1 MNNKT
6 PNRLIHQKS
15 PYLLQHAYNPVDWYP
30 WSEEAFAKAKEEDKP
45 VFLSIGYSTCHWCHV
60 MEKESFEDP
69 EVASR
74 MNEAFVNIKVDRE
87 ERPDIDGIYMAVCQA
102 MTGAGGWP
110 LTIVMTHEKKPFF
123 SGTYFPKESK
133 YNRIGMMDLI
143 PRIQDVWKNSRA
155 DVLNSAEDLTN
166 AFKKDDTAPKPV
178 FFDADILHSAFNAFR
193 AKFDK
198 EYAGFGNAPKFPTP
212 HNLIFL
218 CRYANQFDEPE
229 AAEMAEKTARAMLMS
244 GIYDHLGGG
253 LHRYSTDKKW
263 LLPHFEKMLYDQAML
278 VLALNELYQLTG
290 NKEFADALRDI
301 LNYVSRDLTSAEG
314 AFLSA
319 EDADSEGEEGKF
331 YLWTRD
337 EILHLLKE
345 DGALFCDIFQIK
357 EEGNF
362 YDPFKGGLTGENI
375 IHRTEDI
382 SALAEKNNLTTEEL
396 TLKVKEWFALLLSHR
411 SGRIRPHLDDKVL
424 TDWNGLMI
432 AAFARAG
439 FVLNDQELI
448 AKAETAAGF
457 IMNKMLKDDFTLT
470 HRFREG
476 EVSFNGTLD
485 DYAFM
490 IYALIELHQASGKTV
505 YLKTALALCDTAVT
519 HFFDERYG
527 AFYFTADFAEK
538 LIFRQKEI
546 YDGAIPSGNS
556 VMLMN
561 LLRLFALTGNGKYE
575 KTAQSVIDFFAHTVQ
590 RYPAGYT
597 MFLSAS
603 FAHLFGMT
611 ETVIADSGKDSLRD
625 DTLQLIRDSYLPTAV
640 HIIKTT
646 GEDISEIASFTADM
660 QLNDGGSL
668 VYICKD
674 FSCKLP
680 TNSTAEVRMLLE

>member
-1 MNNKT
+1 LNTKT

-133 YNRIGMMDLI
+133 YNRIGMIDLI
-143 PRIQDVWKNSRA
+143 SRIQDVWKNSRT
-155 DVLNSAEDLTN
+155 DVLNSAEDLTK
-166 AFKKDDTAPKPV
+166 AFRKEDAAPKPV

-198 EYAGFGNAPKFPTP
+198 EFAGFGNAPKFPTP

-218 CRYANQFDEPE
+218 SRYANHFDEPE
-229 AAEMAEKTARAMLMS
+229 AAEMAEKTAHAMLMG

-278 VLALNELYQLTG
+278 VLALTELYQLTG
-290 NKEFADALRDI
+290 NKEFADAIRDI
-301 LNYVSRDLTSAEG
+301 LNYVSRDLSSSEG

-337 EILHLLKE
+337 EIFHLLKE

-362 YDPFKGGLTGENI
+362 FDPFKGGVTGENI
-375 IHRTEDI
+375 LHRTEDI
-382 SALAEKNNLTTEEL
+382 STIALRNSFPAEEL
-396 TLKVKEWFALLLSHR
+396 SAKIQKWFSILLGNR
-411 SGRIRPHLDDKVL
+411 SKRIRPHLDDKIL

-448 AKAETAAGF
+448 TKAETAAGF
-457 IMNKMLKDDFTLT
+457 IMNKMLKDDFTLM
-470 HRFREG
+470 HRYRDG
-476 EVSFNGTLD
+476 EVSFDGTLD

-490 IYALIELHQASGKTV
+490 IYGLIELHQAGGKAEH
-505 YLKTALALCDTAVT
+505 LKTALSLCDSAVT
-519 HFFDERYG
+519 HFFDTTHG
-527 AFYFTADFAEK
+527 AFYFTSDFAEK
-538 LIFRQKEI
+538 LIIRQKEI

-561 LLRLFALTGNGKYE
+561 LLRLFALIGDSNYE

-590 RYPAGYT
+590 QYPAGYT

-603 FAHLFGMT
+603 FGHLFGMT
-611 ETVIADSGKDSLRD
+611 ETVIANSGKDTLKA
-625 DTLQLIRDSYLPTAV
+625 DTLQLLRDSYLPTEV
-640 HIIKTT
+640 HLIKTPD
-646 GEDISEIASFTADM
+646 EDLSDTAPFTAEMRPDE
-660 QLNDGGSL
+660 NGSL

-680 TNSTAEVRMLLE
+680 TNSTAEIRMLLE

>member
-1 MNNKT
+1 MTTKT
-6 PNRLIHQKS
+6 PNRLIHQQS

-69 EVASR
+69 EVAGK
-74 MNEAFVNIKVDRE
+74 MNEAFINIKVDRE

-123 SGTYFPKESK
+123 AGTYFPKESK
-133 YNRIGMMDLI
+133 YKRIGMMDLI
-143 PRIQDVWKNSRA
+143 TRIQDVWQNNRT
-155 DVLNSAEDLTN
+155 DVLNSAEELTN
-166 AFKKDDTAPKPV
+166 AFKKEDTAPRPV
-178 FFDADILHSAFNAFR
+178 FYDADILHSAFNTFR
-193 AKFDK
+193 TKFDK
-198 EYAGFGNAPKFPTP
+198 EFAGFGNAPKFPTP

-218 CRYANQFDEPE
+218 CRYANHFDEPE
-229 AAEMAEKTARAMLMS
+229 AADMAEHSVRAMLMG

-278 VLALNELYQLTG
+278 VLAITELYQLTG
-290 NKEFADALRDI
+290 NKEYTGAILDI
-301 LNYVSRDLTSAEG
+301 LRYVSRDLTSPEG

-331 YLWTRD
+331 YLWSRE
-337 EILHLLKE
+337 EILHLLKD
-345 DGALFCDIFQIK
+345 DGPLFCDIFQIK

-362 YDPFKGGLTGENI
+362 YDPFKGGFTGENI
-375 IHRTEDI
+375 IHRIKDI
-382 SALAEKNNLTTEEL
+382 TGAAAENNLSADDLNSKIES
-396 TLKVKEWFALLLSHR
+396 WFSLLLKHR
-411 SGRIRPHLDDKVL
+411 SERIRPHLDDKIL

-432 AAFARAG
+432 AAYARAG
-439 FVLNDQELI
+439 FVLNDQNLI
-448 AKAETAAGF
+448 AKAESAAAF
-457 IMNKMLKDDFTLT
+457 ILSKMMKEDATLM
-470 HRFREG
+470 HRYRDG
-476 EVSFNGTLD
+476 EVSFDGTLD

-490 IYALIELHQASGKTV
+490 IYALIELHQAAGKSE
-505 YLKTALALCDTAVT
+505 YLRTALSLCDSTVR
-519 HFFDERYG
+519 HFFDTTHG

-538 LIFRQKEI
+538 LIIRQKEI

-561 LLRLFALTGNGKYE
+561 LLRLFALTGNTKYE
-575 KTAQSVIDFFAHTVQ
+575 VTAKSVIDYFAHTVQ
-590 RYPAGYT
+590 QYPAGYT

-603 FAHLFGMT
+603 FGHLFGMT
-611 ETVIADSGKDSLRD
+611 ETVIADSGKDSLRE
-625 DTLQLIRDSYLPTAV
+625 DTLQLIRDSYLPDEV
-640 HIIKTT
+640 HIIKRQ
-646 GEDISEIASFTADM
+646 GEDISDIAPFTSGMSPAEE
-660 QLNDGGSL
+660 GSL

-680 TNSTAEVRMLLE
+680 TNSTAEIRMLLE